1 MISIEKKAYFNISN
15 NEYYEGYHI
24 ENERW
29 NGWARPSFEK
39 HIADLIAHN
48 FSTRDYKISYDRK
61 DDCYNIIQTENSKV
75 IEELKAEKHIIN
87 TTDGEKEIYDFGSIG
102 WTWDDYTLDEV
113 KEKLNANIIASK
125 SIEKADSINM
135 DEY

>member
-1 MISIEKKAYFNISN
+1 M
-15 NEYYEGYHI
+15 
-24 ENERW
+24 
-29 NGWARPSFEK
+29 
-39 HIADLIAHN
+39 LII
-48 FSTRDYKISYDRK
+48 FQLEIRK